1 MIVSDSSESRSEIA
15 SLLSLIEVQVI
26 EVSTGPQVREQIA
39 RHEPDLLISD
49 MQVGSMGGYAI
60 ALDLRLEESGNR
72 QDHTPVLLL
81 LDRRADVFL
90 AQRSGAE
97 GYIVKPLT
105 GMKLRK
111 AVSAL
116 LEGKSFED
124 ESLKPTQTST
134 R

>member
-60 ALDLRLEESGNR
+60 VLDLRLEESGNR

-105 GMKLRK
+105 GIKLRK

>member
-1 MIVSDSSESRSEIA
+1 MIVSDSRETRSEIA
-15 SLLSLIEVQVI
+15 SLLSLIEVQIV
-26 EVSTGPQVREQIA
+26 EVSSGPQVRDQVAI
-39 RHEPDLLISD
+39 HEPDLLISD

-60 ALDLRLEESGNR
+60 VLDLHLEESGDR

-81 LDRRADVFL
+81 LDRRPDVFL
-90 AQRSGAE
+90 ARRSGAE
-97 GYIVKPLT
+97 GYIVKPIT
-105 GMKLRK
+105 AIKLRK

-116 LEGKSFED
+116 LEGKTFED

>member
-60 ALDLRLEESGNR
+60 VLDLRLEESGNR